1 MENIN
6 GNTCLITGAA
16 CGLGF
21 EFAKLA
27 VKSGYDLILIDID
40 SKRLEKAKLE
50 LCKAFSGTIDI
61 IHQDLGTFDAANK
74 IISKIRHKRITLLI
88 NNAGFG
94 LFGMFNDTD
103 WALEERMINL
113 HVLTLTHLTKYILKD
128 MLKANNGKIMNVASM
143 AAFQPGPLMAIYYAT
158 KAYMLSFSEALSIE
172 VKNTG
177 VSVTAFCPGP
187 TKTRFQEHVNLH
199 SKKARLEFNMADKA
213 QVARCGYRALI
224 RGKSVVVPGFLN
236 KILAFLPRILPRDL
250 VAEIVLQI
258 QLNNRKITI

>member
-1 MENIN
+1 MN

-27 VKSGYDLILIDID
+27 VSDGYDLILVDININELFIA
-40 SKRLEKAKLE
+40 KKNLEKEHNANIHL
-50 LCKAFSGTIDI
+50 
-61 IHQDLGTFDAANK
+61 IHQDLCAAEAADK
-74 IISKIRHKRITLLI
+74 VYQHIKKYPISLLI

-94 LFGMFNDTD
+94 MFGKFNETA
-103 WALEERMINL
+103 WEKEERMINL
-113 HVLTLTHLTKYILKD
+113 HVLTLTHLTKYILND

-199 SKKARLEFNMADKA
+199 SKKARMKFNMADKA
-213 QVARCGYRALI
+213 QVARCGYSALK
-224 RGKSVVVPGFLN
+224 RGKSVVVPGLLN
-236 KILAFLPRILPRDL
+236 KILAFLPRVLPRDL